1 MEKQQRS
8 VRNTVF
14 TVFMLLI
21 LLCVFFLAG
30 LLGFAK
36 LRSYFKTDDQRMH
49 EWVLPYDQ
57 ITSIQ
62 YIRFTDKDGN
72 VSICS
77 PSGEEKTELY
87 ELVCEV
93 TGWECRETAL
103 ENPWRFDFVTE
114 AGTFSLEADE
124 SDRIL
129 LDNTGYSLTNPYG
142 KELADF
148 CIRHSFSDA
157 PTLTLNCEYISD
169 GLEPVIL
176 ASNWSLQSSPTASPE
191 IPTAITDPSALPL
204 LDDSVYVVLDFSLI
218 PDRYSIWL
226 WPLGNAGNPEGNV
239 IPFAD
244 FTDEIC
250 FPLPET
256 GDYLVEL
263 CGQWNLPDQTGGTVC
278 YAFRYSAPQTSAA
291 G

>member
-1 MEKQQRS
+1 MEKQPRS
-8 VRNTVF
+8 VRKTVF
-14 TVFMLLI
+14 TVFMILI

-30 LLGFAK
+30 LLGFTK

-62 YIRFTDKDGN
+62 YIRFTDRDGGI
-72 VSICS
+72 SICS
-77 PSGEEKTELY
+77 PSGEGKAELY
-87 ELVCEV
+87 DLVSGV
-93 TGWECRETAL
+93 TGWECPETVP

-114 AGTFSLEADE
+114 EGTFSLEADG
-124 SDRIL
+124 SNRIL
-129 LDNTGYSLTNPYG
+129 LDNTGYSLANPYG

-148 CIRHSFSDA
+148 CTRYSFSDA
-157 PTLTLNCEYISD
+157 PTLTLNRDNASD
-169 GLEPVIL
+169 GLETAIL
-176 ASNWSLQSSPTASPE
+176 TSNWSLQASPAASPE
-191 IPTAITDPSALPL
+191 IPTAMTDPKALPL
-204 LDDSVYVVLDFSLI
+204 LDDSVYVFLDFALM
-218 PDRYSIWL
+218 PDRYSVWL
-226 WPLGNAGNPEGNV
+226 WPLDSAGNPEGDV

-256 GDYLVEL
+256 GDYLVEI
-263 CGQWNLPDQTGGTVC
+263 CGQWQLPDQTGGTVC
-278 YAFRYSAPQTSAA
+278 YAFHYSAPQPSAA